1 MKVLFL
7 LLFVILFVATPA
19 YAQLLSDATG
29 LAKKLDVETD
39 GHTFE
44 IETISNFD
52 IKDFDFDKDEKKL
65 TLYIVSGLENNLG
78 EIIIPQNFLSGNFT
92 FYLNDQ
98 EFSPEIKS
106 NDSVSFITLNFTGS
120 GNNQV
125 VMFGTTYLDGIT
137 KKDPVELV
145 ETTSFDVEP
154 VSDDDDGG
162 GCLIATAAFGSE
174 LSGPVQQLRELRDNS
189 LLKTHSGTAF
199 MSFFNA
205 VYYSFSPQIADF
217 QRENTVF
224 KEIVKITITPMI
236 SSLMLLD
243 YVDMNSENSV
253 LTYGAGIIFLNLMMY
268 FAVPILSVRQLCKFK
283 KSKLC

>member
-1 MKVLFL
+1 MKILFL

-29 LAKKLDVETD
+29 LAKTLDVETG

-78 EIIIPQNFLSGNFT
+78 EIIVPQNFLSGNFT
-92 FYLNDQ
+92 FHLNDQ
-98 EFSPEIKS
+98 EFSPKIKS

-125 VMFGTTYLDGIT
+125 EIFSTTYLDGMT
-137 KKDPVELV
+137 KKDPIDLV
-145 ETTSFDVEP
+145 ETPSSDEEP
-154 VSDDDDGG
+154 ASDNGG

-174 LSGPVQQLRELRDNS
+174 LSGPVQHLRELRDNS
-189 LLKTHSGTAF
+189 LLKTNSGTAF
-199 MSFFNA
+199 MSFFNTF
-205 VYYSFSPQIADF
+205 YYSFSPQIADY
-217 QRENTVF
+217 QRENPLF
-224 KEIVKITITPMI
+224 NEIVKIMITPMI

-243 YVDMNSENSV
+243 HVGMNSENDV
-253 LTYGAGIIFLNLMMY
+253 LTYGGGIIFLNLMMY
-268 FAVPILSVRQLCKFK
+268 LAIPVLSARQLCKFK
-283 KSKLC
+283 KSKLF

>member
-1 MKVLFL
+1 MKILLL
-7 LLFVILFVATPA
+7 LLFAILFVVTPS
-19 YAQLLSDATG
+19 YAQLLSDSTG
-29 LAKKLDVETD
+29 LAKKLDVETG

-52 IKDFDFDKDEKKL
+52 IRDFDFDTDEKKL
-65 TLYIVSGLENNLG
+65 SLYIVSGLENNLG

-92 FYLNDQ
+92 FYLNNQ
-98 EFSPEIKS
+98 EFSPKIKS

-125 VMFGTTYLDGIT
+125 DIFGTTYLDGVT
-137 KKDPVELV
+137 KKDPVDLV
-145 ETTSFDVEP
+145 DPTPSDVEP
-154 VSDDDDGG
+154 TLDNGG

-174 LSGPVQQLRELRDNS
+174 LSGPIQHLRELRDNS

-199 MSFFNA
+199 MSFFNIF
-205 VYYSFSPQIADF
+205 YYSFSPQIADY
-217 QRENTVF
+217 QRENPVF
-224 KEIVKITITPMI
+224 KEIVKIVITPMI

-243 YVDMNSENSV
+243 HVDMNSENAV
-253 LTYGAGIIFLNLMMY
+253 LVHGGGIISLNLMIY
-268 FAVPILSVRQLCKFK
+268 FVAPVLLARQVSKFK

>member
-1 MKVLFL
+1 MKILFL
-7 LLFVILFVATPA
+7 LLFAILFVAAPA

-29 LAKKLDVETD
+29 LAKKLDVEV
-39 GHTFE
+39 GGYTFE

-92 FYLNDQ
+92 FHLNDQ
-98 EFSPEIKS
+98 EFSPKIKS

-125 VMFGTTYLDGIT
+125 EIFGTTYLDGIT
-137 KKDPVELV
+137 EKDPTDLI
-145 ETTSFDVEP
+145 ETSSSDEEP
-154 VSDDDDGG
+154 ASDNGG

-174 LSGPVQQLRELRDNS
+174 LSGPIQHLRELRDNS
-189 LLKTHSGTAF
+189 LLKTHSGTTF
-199 MSFFNA
+199 MGFFNTF
-205 VYYSFSPQIADF
+205 YYYFSPQIADY
-217 QRENTVF
+217 QRENPIF
-224 KEIVKITITPMI
+224 KELVKIMITPLI

-243 YVDMNSENSV
+243 YVDMNSENDV
-253 LTYGAGIIFLNLMMY
+253 LAYGSGIIFLNLMMY
-268 FAVPILSVRQLCKFK
+268 FVAPVLSARQLCKFK